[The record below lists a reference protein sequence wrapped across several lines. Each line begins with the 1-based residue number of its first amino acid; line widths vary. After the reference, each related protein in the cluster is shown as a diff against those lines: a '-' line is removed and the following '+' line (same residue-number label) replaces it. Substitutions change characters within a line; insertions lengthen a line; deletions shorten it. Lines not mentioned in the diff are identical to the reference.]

1 MTTPPLWDVPE
12 RPAGRMRKALDA
24 MVDLLRSGGA
34 DVPEDLYIVSQTL
47 ADRIDAANA
56 GGDRRGYVMLSAE
69 YRAARAD
76 LLEGVVTSVNGSD
89 PLEQAWAE
97 FNAATSSD
105 SP

>member
-1 MTTPPLWDVPE
+1 
-12 RPAGRMRKALDA
+12 
-24 MVDLLRSGGA
+24 
-34 DVPEDLYIVSQTL
+34 
-47 ADRIDAANA
+47 
-56 GGDRRGYVMLSAE
+56 MLSAE

-105 SP
+105 TP